1 MAMDRLFQL
10 MKEKNASDMFFAVN
24 SPVHIKINGNLIPI
38 NQQKLERENIAS
50 LLAEVATPEQ
60 MAELERTNELN
71 MGISVANLGRF
82 RLSAFRQ
89 RGSISAVFRFVP
101 ANIPA
106 LGDLGLPPI
115 LAELIMEKRGLLLL
129 VGATGSGKSTTI
141 ASMLDHRNELRAGHI
156 LTLEDP
162 IEYLFKNKKSIVNQR
177 EIGSDAVDFYTALR
191 NSMRQ
196 APDCILIGEIR
207 DKETMAAA
215 LAYAQSGHLV
225 LATLHANNS
234 YNALNRIISFYPI
247 ENRPALL
254 QDLSSAVKAIVS
266 QRLVRSSAG
275 GTRQAAVEVMVNTRY
290 VADLIEKGEIGQIKE
305 AMEKSLSPG
314 SQTFE
319 SALLQLV
326 KSGLVTQEE
335 ALANADSATNLLWLL
350 NNGPDSKDAPP
361 KEEGSS
367 RPTRVRRSP
376 SSRSIPDGV
385 GSGPRAA
392 AIAWGQVPTASSIAW
407 GQVPTG
413 PAGVEPC
420 GATVSQEASLH

>member
-1 MAMDRLFQL
+1 MIDRLFQL

-38 NQQKLERENIAS
+38 NQHKLEPENITA
-50 LLAEVATPEQ
+50 LLAEICTPAQ
-60 MAELERTNELN
+60 MDELEQTNELN
-71 MGISVANLGRF
+71 MGVSVPNLGRF

-106 LGDLGLPPI
+106 LGELGLPPV

-129 VGATGSGKSTTI
+129 VGSTGSGKSTTI
-141 ASMLDHRNELRAGHI
+141 ASMLDHRNELRSGHI

-162 IEYLFKNKKSIVNQR
+162 IEYLFKNRKSIVNQR
-177 EIGSDAVDFYTALR
+177 EIGSDAKDFETALK
-191 NSMRQ
+191 NSLRQ

-207 DKETMAAA
+207 DRETMAAA

-254 QDLSSAVKAIVS
+254 QDLSSTIKAIVS
-266 QRLVRSSAG
+266 QRLIRSSGG
-275 GTRQAAVEVMVNTRY
+275 GTRTPAVEVMVNTRY
-290 VADLIEKGEIGQIKE
+290 VSDLIEKGDIGQIKE
-305 AMEKSLSPG
+305 ALENSLSPG
-314 SQTFE
+314 SQSFE
-319 SALLQLV
+319 QALYRLV
-326 KSGLVTQEE
+326 QEGKITQDE

-350 NNGPDSKDAPP
+350 NNGPDSKQAQATPPAP
-361 KEEGSS
+361 
-367 RPTRVRRSP
+367 
-376 SSRSIPDGV
+376 
-385 GSGPRAA
+385 
-392 AIAWGQVPTASSIAW
+392 
-407 GQVPTG
+407 
-413 PAGVEPC
+413 VEPG
-420 GATVSQEASLH
+420 GAAPGASFTEFTLN

>member
-38 NQQKLERENIAS
+38 NQQKLEPENIHT
-50 LLAEVATPEQ
+50 LLAEIATPEQ
-60 MAELERTNELN
+60 MEELASTNELN
-71 MGISVANLGRF
+71 MGVSVPNLGRF
-82 RLSAFRQ
+82 RLSAFKQ

-101 ANIPA
+101 ATIPLLA
-106 LGDLGLPPI
+106 DLQLPPV
-115 LAELIMEKRGLLLL
+115 LADLIMEKRGLLLL
-129 VGATGSGKSTTI
+129 VGSTGSGKSTSI
-141 ASMLDHRNELRAGHI
+141 ASMLDHRNELRSGHI

-162 IEYLFKNKKSIVNQR
+162 IEYLFRNKKSIVNQR
-177 EIGSDAVDFYTALR
+177 EIGSDAKDFATALR

-254 QDLSSAVKAIVS
+254 QDLSSTIKAIVS
-266 QRLVRSSAG
+266 QRLVRSANG
-275 GTRQAAVEVMVNTRY
+275 GTRSAAVEVMVNTRY
-290 VADLIEKGEIGQIKE
+290 ISDLIEKGEIGQIKE

-314 SQTFE
+314 SQSFE
-319 SALLQLV
+319 QALLKLV
-326 KSGLVTQEE
+326 QDGQISQEE

-350 NNGPDSKDAPP
+350 NNGPDSKTA
-361 KEEGSS
+361 
-367 RPTRVRRSP
+367 
-376 SSRSIPDGV
+376 
-385 GSGPRAA
+385 RAA
-392 AIAWGQVPTASSIAW
+392 EPEAT
-407 GQVPTG
+407 
-413 PAGVEPC
+413 PAQ
-420 GATVSQEASLH
+420 SEASFTEFTLNT

>member
-38 NQQKLERENIAS
+38 NQQKLDPDNITS
-50 LLAEVATPEQ
+50 LLAEIATPAQ
-60 MAELERTNELN
+60 MDELQRSNELN
-71 MGISVANLGRF
+71 MGISVPNLGRF

-101 ANIPA
+101 ANIPP
-106 LGDLGLPPI
+106 LGELGLPPI

-177 EIGSDAVDFYTALR
+177 EIGSDADSFGTALR

-247 ENRPALL
+247 ENRAALL

-266 QRLVRSSAG
+266 QRLVRSAG
-275 GTRQAAVEVMVNTRY
+275 GGMRQAAVEVMVNTRY

-319 SALLQLV
+319 SALLSLV
-326 KSGLVTQEE
+326 HDGLVTQEE

-350 NNGPDSKDAPP
+350 NNGSEKGP
-361 KEEGSS
+361 KKEADPQPLSAADQG
-367 RPTRVRRSP
+367 P
-376 SSRSIPDGV
+376 SFTEFTLNS
-385 GSGPRAA
+385 
-392 AIAWGQVPTASSIAW
+392 
-407 GQVPTG
+407 
-413 PAGVEPC
+413 
-420 GATVSQEASLH
+420 

>member
-1 MAMDRLFQL
+1 MAMDRLFHL

-38 NQQKLERENIAS
+38 NQQKLEPEQIIG
-50 LLAEVATPEQ
+50 LLKEVATAEQ
-60 MAELERTNELN
+60 LAELMRTNELN
-71 MGISVANLGRF
+71 MGISVPKLGRF

-101 ANIPA
+101 AVIPPLA
-106 LGDLGLPPI
+106 DLGLPPI
-115 LAELIMEKRGLLLL
+115 LAELNMEKRGLLLL

-141 ASMLDHRNELRAGHI
+141 AAMLDHRNELRAGHI

-177 EIGSDAVDFYTALR
+177 EIGSDVVDFYTALR

-247 ENRPALL
+247 ENRAALL

-275 GTRQAAVEVMVNTRY
+275 GTREAAVEVMVNTRY

-326 KSGLVTQEE
+326 KSGLVTQDE

-350 NNGPDSKDAPP
+350 NNGPDKNEQLA
-361 KEEGSS
+361 KEAAKPADEG
-367 RPTRVRRSP
+367 P
-376 SSRSIPDGV
+376 SF
-385 GSGPRAA
+385 
-392 AIAWGQVPTASSIAW
+392 TEF
-407 GQVPTG
+407 T
-413 PAGVEPC
+413 
-420 GATVSQEASLH
+420 LNN

>member
-1 MAMDRLFQL
+1 MAMERLFQL

-38 NQQKLERENIAS
+38 NQQKLEPDNIIS
-50 LLAEVATPEQ
+50 LLAEIATPEQ
-60 MAELERTNELN
+60 MQELDRENELN
-71 MGISVANLGRF
+71 MGISVPNLGRF

-106 LGDLGLPPI
+106 LGDLGLPPV
-115 LAELIMEKRGLLLL
+115 LADLIMEKRGLLLL

-177 EIGSDAVDFYTALR
+177 EIGSDANSFYTALR

-266 QRLVRSSAG
+266 QRLVRSAAG
-275 GTRQAAVEVMVNTRY
+275 GTRQAAVEIMVNTRY
-290 VADLIEKGEIGQIKE
+290 VSDLIEKGEIGQIKE

-314 SQTFE
+314 SQSFE
-319 SALLQLV
+319 SALFQLV

-350 NNGPDSKDAPP
+350 NNGPDSQMAK
-361 KEEGSS
+361 KEEA
-367 RPTRVRRSP
+367 PAAQQKP
-376 SSRSIPDGV
+376 ADD
-385 GSGPRAA
+385 SG
-392 AIAWGQVPTASSIAW
+392 ASF
-407 GQVPTG
+407 T
-413 PAGVEPC
+413 EF
-420 GATVSQEASLH
+420 TLNT

>member
-10 MKEKNASDMFFAVN
+10 MKEKSASDMFFAVN

-38 NQQKLERENIAS
+38 NQQKLDPDNIDA
-50 LLAEVATPEQ
+50 LLSEVASKEQ
-60 MAELERTNELN
+60 MDELRRENELN
-71 MGISVANLGRF
+71 MGISVPNLGRF

-89 RGSISAVFRFVP
+89 RGTISAVFRFVP
-101 ANIPA
+101 AVIPQ
-106 LGDLGLPPI
+106 LSDLGLPPV

-177 EIGSDAVDFYTALR
+177 EIGSDSASFYVALR

-247 ENRPALL
+247 ENRAALL

-266 QRLVRSSAG
+266 QRLVRSAAG
-275 GTRQAAVEVMVNTRY
+275 GTRQAAVEIMVNTRY
-290 VADLIEKGEIGQIKE
+290 VSDLIENGEIGQIKE

-314 SQTFE
+314 SQSFE
-319 SALLQLV
+319 SALFQLV

-350 NNGPDSKDAPP
+350 NNGPDSANAQQEQAKPSD
-361 KEEGSS
+361 EGANF
-367 RPTRVRRSP
+367 TEF
-376 SSRSIPDGV
+376 
-385 GSGPRAA
+385 
-392 AIAWGQVPTASSIAW
+392 TLN
-407 GQVPTG
+407 T
-413 PAGVEPC
+413 
-420 GATVSQEASLH
+420 

>member
-24 SPVHIKINGNLIPI
+24 SPVQIKINGNLIPI
-38 NQQKLERENIAS
+38 NQQKLEPDNIDA
-50 LLAEVATPEQ
+50 LLSEVATQEQ
-60 MAELERTNELN
+60 MAELRRENELN
-71 MGISVANLGRF
+71 MGISVPNLGRF

-89 RGSISAVFRFVP
+89 RGTISAVFRFVP
-101 ANIPA
+101 AVIPQ
-106 LGDLGLPPI
+106 LDDLGLPPI

-177 EIGSDAVDFYTALR
+177 EIGADTTSFYVALR

-247 ENRPALL
+247 ENRAALL

-266 QRLVRSSAG
+266 QRLVRSAAG
-275 GTRQAAVEVMVNTRY
+275 GTRQAAVEIMVNTRY
-290 VADLIEKGEIGQIKE
+290 VSDLIEKGEIGQIKE

-314 SQTFE
+314 SQSFE
-319 SALLQLV
+319 SALFQLV

-350 NNGPDSKDAPP
+350 NNGPDSANNAADIAQSKVDD
-361 KEEGSS
+361 EGANF
-367 RPTRVRRSP
+367 TEF
-376 SSRSIPDGV
+376 
-385 GSGPRAA
+385 
-392 AIAWGQVPTASSIAW
+392 TLN
-407 GQVPTG
+407 T
-413 PAGVEPC
+413 
-420 GATVSQEASLH
+420 